1 MVSNYDS
8 IKRKVNLGVSKL
20 DFLVG
25 NTYLEVKTPLTTL
38 NVKYGKN
45 IKTKEVTPFSS
56 TDRFTKHINEL
67 AGSLDKNERAIML
80 AVHQYEITERKEH
93 LKSTNYELVKSTI
106 DKAVS
111 LTLTYEK
118 DDGTTETETITNDDN
133 NATAGKGKV
142 TTKNI
147 TNPKTGD
154 NVTTYII
161 LGIISLLGLTI
172 TTISKKHLSK
182 SLMAIAL
189 VSSIVLP
196 LGVKADSDKISIV
209 FNNTIKVREYTV
221 TFNTNGGTEIS
232 SMKVVKGNKIEKPT
246 HPQKD
251 NYIFDNWYTD
261 DTYTNKYDFDTPITE
276 DTTIYAK
283 FEIIR
288 VCSTNK
294 NITNLSSTT
303 CSNNENVTLE
313 NETICK
319 RALKL
324 HEETCTKTGGYCQ
337 SAGYTES
344 GSKGTNIITYGSC
357 GTTGT
362 LSSEDAFTCDVNGDG
377 DFDEV
382 IERFYYVSD
391 YYNTST
397 KTFDNS
403 TAVLI
408 YYNNTQ
414 NELTCNGKGSYYS
427 EASDIK
433 EVDSSVTSSS
443 NNYGPLTAIKYLPTT
458 NQWSNV
464 SLKSETRAIIT
475 ENDLPTTSAGTLPTN
490 FSYAG
495 YAARFLTAKELMTAC
510 NLTQFSRGASLDN
523 CIYTMENSK
532 FASDSPYSYTMYL
545 ETTFQTD
552 NNHAWV
558 IRAQYSGISTE
569 HVDSS
574 QNGIRPVI
582 EVPKSKISY

>member
-8 IKRKVNLGVSKL
+8 IKREVNLGVSKL

-133 NATAGKGKV
+133 NATAGKCKV

-232 SMKVVKGNKIEKPT
+232 SMKVVKSNK
-246 HPQKD
+246 
-251 NYIFDNWYTD
+251 
-261 DTYTNKYDFDTPITE
+261 
-276 DTTIYAK
+276 
-283 FEIIR
+283 R
-288 VCSTNK
+288 
-294 NITNLSSTT
+294 
-303 CSNNENVTLE
+303 
-313 NETICK
+313 
-319 RALKL
+319 
-324 HEETCTKTGGYCQ
+324 
-337 SAGYTES
+337 
-344 GSKGTNIITYGSC
+344 
-357 GTTGT
+357 
-362 LSSEDAFTCDVNGDG
+362 
-377 DFDEV
+377 
-382 IERFYYVSD
+382 
-391 YYNTST
+391 
-397 KTFDNS
+397 
-403 TAVLI
+403 
-408 YYNNTQ
+408 
-414 NELTCNGKGSYYS
+414 
-427 EASDIK
+427 
-433 EVDSSVTSSS
+433 
-443 NNYGPLTAIKYLPTT
+443 
-458 NQWSNV
+458 
-464 SLKSETRAIIT
+464 
-475 ENDLPTTSAGTLPTN
+475 
-490 FSYAG
+490 
-495 YAARFLTAKELMTAC
+495 
-510 NLTQFSRGASLDN
+510 
-523 CIYTMENSK
+523 
-532 FASDSPYSYTMYL
+532 
-545 ETTFQTD
+545 
-552 NNHAWV
+552 
-558 IRAQYSGISTE
+558 
-569 HVDSS
+569 
-574 QNGIRPVI
+574 
-582 EVPKSKISY
+582 